1 MYIGLVPP
9 YRVPEGTQTF
19 YNFVLGQILTPIIV
33 MISTSAYRGWQSSV
47 PGFAQSMARRGSLVP
62 QALRQC
68 LRETANLTSLYAAWV
83 HSPAAGRNRPGLEV
97 LTHQNCHGRTCRSWE
112 WTVHV
117 ETLTIDDYSVAD
129 IGFHKGWFY
138 NMPRSQHPV
147 RFCTHNSDNDADRT
161 DYFTF
166 GTCARDNAT
175 TAQIMSITHF
185 ISKVSDED
193 SRQRLDIGLGWPQW
207 LITKHLI
214 NVVYIKSIAKIS
226 WEGGKINYLQTSKMN
241 HWTSVLLLDYNQW
254 HVLTKVD
261 EWLPDDVTFMLN
273 HWHLAIRVDLL
284 HVPVRF
290 HLQVNIDLLEGN
302 AFGIGNQASPLQTKT
317 DQILTQYHQI

>member
-117 ETLTIDDYSVAD
+117 ETLTIIDYSVAD

-166 GTCARDNAT
+166 GTCAQDNAT
-175 TAQIMSITHF
+175 IAQIIVYYSLYLQ
-185 ISKVSDED
+185 S
-193 SRQRLDIGLGWPQW
+193 QW
-207 LITKHLI
+207 RRFSTAPWYWAGMATMTDHQTPHQCSLH
-214 NVVYIKSIAKIS
+214 
-226 WEGGKINYLQTSKMN
+226 KINSQ
-241 HWTSVLLLDYNQW
+241 
-254 HVLTKVD
+254 
-261 EWLPDDVTFMLN
+261 
-273 HWHLAIRVDLL
+273 
-284 HVPVRF
+284 
-290 HLQVNIDLLEGN
+290 
-302 AFGIGNQASPLQTKT
+302 
-317 DQILTQYHQI
+317 DQLGRW